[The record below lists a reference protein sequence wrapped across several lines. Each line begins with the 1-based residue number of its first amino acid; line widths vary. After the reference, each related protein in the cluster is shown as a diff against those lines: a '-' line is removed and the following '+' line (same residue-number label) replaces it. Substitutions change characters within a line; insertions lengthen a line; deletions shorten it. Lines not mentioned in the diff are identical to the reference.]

1 MNLWVQL
8 LLFFFLLI
16 ILDNFVVVFLEG
28 FHLVVSAVMFA
39 YAPWHFVCQTESCV
53 PPPSTPPSLSS
64 SLNNVRIVCS
74 SLIFSKGFLFLICIS
89 VSLWLFIFGTHRKSS
104 LELKSMRKFWLN

>member
-1 MNLWVQL
+1 MGSTFT
-8 LLFFFLLI
+8 FFSFFDHF
-16 ILDNFVVVFLEG
+16 DNFVVVFLEG
-28 FHLVVSAVMFA
+28 FPLVLSAVMFA

-74 SLIFSKGFLFLICIS
+74 SLIFSKRFFIS
-89 VSLWLFIFGTHRKSS
+89 YLHFRIALAFHFRHA
-104 LELKSMRKFWLN
+104 

>member
-64 SLNNVRIVCS
+64 SLNNVRIE
-74 SLIFSKGFLFLICIS
+74 LINFKQRFFIS
-89 VSLWLFIFGTHRKSS
+89 YLHFRIVLAFHFRHA
-104 LELKSMRKFWLN
+104 